1 MRQRRIDSFE
11 LISETRRIRIE
22 ICCRCPIH
30 VQAAHALH
38 LGMVKD
44 LKCVP
49 PKDPEKCP
57 PPASPFLARVTPH
70 LRPILQVQS
79 SSKSR
84 APFRALLC
92 APLRASL

>member
-11 LISETRRIRIE
+11 LISETRRTRIE

-44 LKCVP
+44 LKRLP
-49 PKDPEKCP
+49 PEDPEKSPTPRRP
-57 PPASPFLARVTPH
+57 PQSMEFADDPPIFSLWFHPLSADGFFQLPQTTP
-70 LRPILQVQS
+70 
-79 SSKSR
+79 
-84 APFRALLC
+84 
-92 APLRASL
+92 